1 MSHLN
6 ALERRM
12 VRRPSSG
19 GETVA
24 LDLANTGS
32 TGRDDLGTP
41 LKLAAWLERER
52 HLLPRADRDT
62 GARLGR
68 FLALRGAIRELIA
81 ARIARVAPPGGA
93 VDAVNEASASAPSF
107 PVMGRDWEADR
118 RSVSGDATGA
128 ILAAIAR
135 SAMELLAGS
144 AGERVR
150 ECAARGCGRF
160 FVAARADRRWCSAA
174 CGNRSRVARHY
185 ARARARDA
193 GP

>member
-1 MSHLN
+1 MSAN
-6 ALERRM
+6 
-12 VRRPSSG
+12 P
-19 GETVA
+19 VA
-24 LDLANTGS
+24 LDLANTAS
-32 TGRDDLGTP
+32 AGRDDIATP
-41 LKLAAWLERER
+41 LRLAAWLERER
-52 HLLPRADRDT
+52 HHLPPTDHDT

-81 ARIARVAPPGGA
+81 ARVVGVAPPGGA
-93 VDAVNEASASAPSF
+93 IDAINEASASAPF
-107 PVMGRDWEADR
+107 YPVLVRDWEGDR
-118 RSVSGDATGA
+118 RLVSSDATGA

-135 SAMELLAGS
+135 SAMELVAGG
-144 AGERVR
+144 AGERVS

>member
-1 MSHLN
+1 MS
-6 ALERRM
+6 ADR
-12 VRRPSSG
+12 
-19 GETVA
+19 VA
-24 LDLANTGS
+24 LDLANTASAGP
-32 TGRDDLGTP
+32 DDLATP
-41 LKLAAWLERER
+41 LRLAAWLERER
-52 HLLPRADRDT
+52 PLLPAPDDDT

-81 ARIARVAPPGGA
+81 ARVAGVDPPGAA
-93 VDAVNEASASAPSF
+93 VDALNEASASAPF
-107 PVMGRDWEADR
+107 YPILDRAWEGNR
-118 RSVSGDATGA
+118 RLVSSDATGA

-135 SAMELLAGS
+135 SAMVLLAGD

-160 FVAARADRRWCSAA
+160 FVAVRADRRWCSAA

-185 ARARARDA
+185 ARARARDD

>member
-1 MSHLN
+1 MS
-6 ALERRM
+6 AD
-12 VRRPSSG
+12 G
-19 GETVA
+19 VA
-24 LDLANTGS
+24 LDLANTASG
-32 TGRDDLGTP
+32 GRDDLATP
-41 LKLAAWLERER
+41 LRLAAWLERER
-52 HLLPRADRDT
+52 HLLPPPDDDT

-81 ARIARVAPPGGA
+81 ACMAGVDPPGSA
-93 VDAVNEASASAPSF
+93 VDALNEASASAPF
-107 PVMGRDWEADR
+107 YPILDRDWERHR
-118 RSVSGDATGA
+118 RPVSSDATGA

-135 SAMELLAGS
+135 SAMELLTGG

-160 FVAARADRRWCSAA
+160 FVAARADRRWCSAG